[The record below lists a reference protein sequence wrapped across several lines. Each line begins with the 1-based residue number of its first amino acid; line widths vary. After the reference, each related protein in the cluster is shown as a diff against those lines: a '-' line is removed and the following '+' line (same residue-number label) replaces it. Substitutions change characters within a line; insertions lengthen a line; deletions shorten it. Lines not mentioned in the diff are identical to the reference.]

1 MSTEQIKENKNVSV
15 LVTHKEYRNI
25 SNLALRAGESLMHF
39 YERGGVKVVI
49 ALSFLIE
56 YDMLDLIEF

>member
-1 MSTEQIKENKNVSV
+1 MSAQEIKENKNVSV

-25 SNLALRAGESLMHF
+25 SNLALRAGESLTHF

-56 YDMLDLIEF
+56 YDLLDLIEF